1 MMPAF
6 SLHEAREPHRR
17 IARVD
22 TNVDPNDDEA
32 CVALL
37 RRLAV
42 QYRRKP
48 GDVILRW
55 TGGKRVREYH
65 A

>member
-1 MMPAF
+1 MPTFA
-6 SLHEAREPHRR
+6 LREAREPYRR

-22 TNVDPNDDEA
+22 TNVDPEDDEA

-55 TGGKRVREYH
+55 TGGRRVREYH
-65 A
+65 V

>member
-1 MMPAF
+1 MTTF
-6 SLHEAREPHRR
+6 GLHEALEPYRR

-22 TNVDPNDDEA
+22 SNVDPEDVEA

-37 RRLAV
+37 RRLAP

-48 GDVILRW
+48 ADVILRW